1 MECKNLTGA
10 EIVVKALTE
19 LNIEVVFGYSGSYA
33 MPMIEALHK
42 SGIRFIQPTSECSA
56 AHAADGYY
64 RASGKIAGVMTTSGP
79 GATNLITGIATAYMD
94 SVPML
99 ALTANVPTYK
109 LGKDSFQEVDITGI
123 ATPITKYAHIIKS
136 AEELEGE
143 LKKAYALSLSG
154 RTSPVLIDVPYD
166 VLKETGEY
174 KNLPIPAYRGAK
186 GAESRIRKLAEKAG
200 MPIFTSL
207 RGISDGYGER
217 LVGAI
222 GSSAPYSHNRA
233 FKACDVILALGT
245 RFSDRMYSKPT
256 KKKYI
261 QVDSDAAEI
270 EKVVTTELGINAGCS
285 EFLDALTPLVEAV
298 DRPITE
304 CKLPKKQPPI
314 KRLAATVLSAGD
326 GSTVF
331 ATDVGS
337 HQIAFLHSIK
347 EIDKNALITSLGLGT
362 MGFGLPALIGALVA
376 TGKRGIL
383 ITGDGSF
390 NMNFN
395 ELATAKSLNLDLTVV
410 VANNCALGMILDLE
424 RLDGQANAVSD
435 AIVTP
440 PVNYALLARSF
451 GAYGKRV
458 SLKNLHAELLNRKP
472 GLNVFDV
479 RIKG

>member
-1 MECKNLTGA
+1 M
-10 EIVVKALTE
+10 
-19 LNIEVVFGYSGSYA
+19 
-33 MPMIEALHK
+33 
-42 SGIRFIQPTSECSA
+42 
-56 AHAADGYY
+56 
-64 RASGKIAGVMTTSGP
+64 
-79 GATNLITGIATAYMD
+79 
-94 SVPML
+94 
-99 ALTANVPTYK
+99 
-109 LGKDSFQEVDITGI
+109 
-123 ATPITKYAHIIKS
+123 
-136 AEELEGE
+136 
-143 LKKAYALSLSG
+143 
-154 RTSPVLIDVPYD
+154 
-166 VLKETGEY
+166 
-174 KNLPIPAYRGAK
+174 
-186 GAESRIRKLAEKAG
+186 
-200 MPIFTSL
+200 
-207 RGISDGYGER
+207 
-217 LVGAI
+217 VGAI

-314 KRLAATVLSAGD
+314 KRLATTVLSAGD